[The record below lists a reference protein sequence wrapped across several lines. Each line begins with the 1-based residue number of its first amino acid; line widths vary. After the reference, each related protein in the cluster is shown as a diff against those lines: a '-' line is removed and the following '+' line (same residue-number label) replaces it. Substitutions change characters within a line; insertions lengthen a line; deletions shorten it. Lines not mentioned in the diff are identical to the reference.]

1 MQLLSTIS
9 VHKHDKRAVIELLQ
23 GDLSALPA
31 EHAAD
36 IVVIS
41 AFPGNY
47 EPSPGSLVEA
57 LNNKGLS
64 VSKLAEHKYCD
75 LRSQLGCW
83 LSDHLTPA
91 QQEQFNF
98 SHILCFEPLLHV
110 NAPEEVVSNIFR
122 CINTF
127 VFDDDHN
134 VVAMPILATGNQ
146 KVPVE
151 KMLPA
156 LLENAIFWLEQGLP
170 LNAIKL
176 VVYNEDQL
184 AITKAIFA
192 DVKKYY
198 ERPPDPH
205 KSVLESLHDEIVE
218 ETNGPVGFAGATAA
232 GKPKAGRGGMA
243 QPVPASPPK
252 MESKPA
258 AAATAAAPAA
268 TAPPAAPQ
276 VAPDAYDYFISYAHK
291 QTDLIN
297 SFVQSIRK
305 HNDGLKIFYDRSSIP
320 PGGLWIKH
328 ISDAIMK
335 AKKVIV
341 VITPD
346 YCNSPVCWDEF
357 QCAKLIEYNTRK
369 PVIQTLYLLSESALP
384 PIMGIYSYI
393 DCREGDQ
400 QKLEDAIK
408 SLAVIPK

>member
-1 MQLLSTIS
+1 MQVLSTIS
-9 VHKHDKRAVIELLQ
+9 IHNKANTVIELLQ

-41 AFPGNY
+41 AYPGNY

-57 LNNKGLS
+57 LDKKGLS
-64 VSKLAEHKYCD
+64 VGKLAEHKYCD

-83 LSDHLTPA
+83 LSDHLTA
-91 QQEQFNF
+91 EQQAQFNF
-98 SHILCFEPLLHV
+98 SHILCFEPLLHAD
-110 NAPEEVVSNIFR
+110 APEEVVCNIFR

-151 KMLPA
+151 KMMPA

-176 VVYNEDQL
+176 VVYSPDQL
-184 AITKAIFA
+184 AAVQEIFA

-198 ERPPDPH
+198 ERPNETAENLHEEIEEGPIA
-205 KSVLESLHDEIVE
+205 LETATSAPKKLS
-218 ETNGPVGFAGATAA
+218 TRGAAA
-232 GKPKAGRGGMA
+232 K
-243 QPVPASPPK
+243 PVPASPPR
-252 MESKPA
+252 MESKPVA
-258 AAATAAAPAA
+258 PTTAS
-268 TAPPAAPQ
+268 APQ
-276 VAPDAYDYFISYAHK
+276 MAGPPNPPDSYDYFISYAHK
-291 QTDLIN
+291 QTDMVN
-297 SFVQSIRK
+297 AFVDSIRK
-305 HNDGLKIFYDRSSIP
+305 HNDGLRIFYDRSSIP

-328 ISDAIMK
+328 ISDAIQK

-369 PVIQTLYLLSESALP
+369 PVIQTLYLLSEAALP

-393 DCREGDQ
+393 DCREGDSK
-400 QKLEDAIK
+400 KLEDAIK
-408 SLAVIPK
+408 SLATVL

>member
-9 VHKHDKRAVIELLQ
+9 VHNNDKRPVIELLQ

-36 IVVIS
+36 IVIIS
-41 AFPGNY
+41 AYPGNY
-47 EPSPGSLVEA
+47 EPSPGSLVDA
-57 LNNKGLS
+57 LNSKGLS
-64 VSKLAEHKYCD
+64 VGKLAENKMCD

-98 SHILCFEPLLHV
+98 SHILCFEPLLHA

-176 VVYNEDQL
+176 VIYDEAQL
-184 AITKAIFA
+184 AIAKKIFTE
-192 DVKKYY
+192 VKKYY
-198 ERPPDPH
+198 ERPPDPS
-205 KSVLESLHDEIVE
+205 KSVLESLHEEIEE
-218 ETNGPVGFAGATAA
+218 ETNGPARFG
-232 GKPKAGRGGMA
+232 
-243 QPVPASPPK
+243 S
-252 MESKPA
+252 
-258 AAATAAAPAA
+258 AATAAPAA
-268 TAPPAAPQ
+268 TAPTAAPPV
-276 VAPDAYDYFISYAHK
+276 VADNYDYFISYAHK
-291 QTDLIN
+291 QTDLVD
-297 SFVQSIRK
+297 SFVKSIRK
-305 HNDGLKIFYDRSSIP
+305 HNDGLRIFYDRSSIP

-328 ISDAIMK
+328 ISDAIQK

-384 PIMGIYSYI
+384 PMMGIYSYI
-393 DCREGDQ
+393 DCREGDST
-400 QKLEDAIK
+400 KLEEAIK
-408 SLAVIPK
+408 SLATVL